1 MTAKEL
7 SVPEVGQRETGVA
20 DVNGAKLYY
29 EVAGSGQPL
38 VLIHAGIADRRM
50 WDEQFEVFA
59 QHYRVIRYDARGF
72 GASDMPPVPF
82 ALQDDLYGLMKHQEI
97 EKAYLLGCSIGGSTC
112 LDFSLEHPEMV
123 GALVLVGSGLSGH
136 AWSNENDSVF
146 NEAEAAAAARD
157 FERANELEMRI
168 WVDGSNRAPEQVRPG
183 VRERVAEMNM
193 ASLRRTDEQE
203 QAQQQRLDP
212 PAAGRLGEIA
222 APTLVIVGDRDVP
235 DIQRI
240 ADVLEQG
247 IPGARK
253 VVMTNAAHVPNMEWP
268 DEFNRIVLDFLG
280 GL

>member
-1 MTAKEL
+1 MKGL
-7 SVPEVGQRETGVA
+7 SVSEMGQRETGIA

-38 VLIHAGIADRRM
+38 VLAHAGIADRRM
-50 WDEQFEVFA
+50 WDDQFDVFA

-72 GASDMPPVPF
+72 GASDLPPGPF
-82 ALQDDLYGLMKHQEI
+82 AFRDDLYGLLQHLGV
-97 EKAYLLGCSIGGSTC
+97 EKAHLVGCSMGGSTC

-123 GALVLVGSGLSGH
+123 GALVLIGSGLGGYRWTNQDDPVV
-136 AWSNENDSVF
+136 AEV
-146 NEAEAAAAARD
+146 EAAVAARD

-168 WVDGSNRAPEQVRPG
+168 WVDGLNRAPEQVRPG
-183 VRERVAEMNM
+183 VRERVAEMNL
-193 ASLRRTDEQE
+193 ASLRRIDEQE

-247 IPGARK
+247 MPNARK

-268 DEFNRIVLDFLG
+268 NEFNRIVLDFLG